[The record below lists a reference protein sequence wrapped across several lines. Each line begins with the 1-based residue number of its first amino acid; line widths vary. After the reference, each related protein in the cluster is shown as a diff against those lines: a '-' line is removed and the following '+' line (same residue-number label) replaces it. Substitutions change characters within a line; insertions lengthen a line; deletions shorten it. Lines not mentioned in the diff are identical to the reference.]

1 MIKSLVKSNKIT
13 AKEMATIFF
22 AITLM
27 AMCTYFLNIPNSFCF
42 GGISGLCIAISGAI
56 GFGSPATLS
65 SVINIILLFVGFIFL
80 GKSFGLKTTIATLIL
95 SAELAVFEKF
105 IPMAHTLSTEPLM
118 EMVFSVVLHA
128 VSAAILFNVQAS
140 SGGSDIIAMIIKKYT
155 SVKDIGKALMIC
167 DSVVVISCYFIF
179 GIEAGMFST
188 MGMCIKVFMIDSV
201 METFNLCKYFTII
214 TTKPANIFNT
224 IWPTTIFITKRTVK
238 LNDFESNDTI
248 SIGTIRGAN
257 HNGIP
262 LGKKVLKY
270 PHFLFLI
277 PINILKSKPKID
289 IAPTVA
295 KCDVNVKL

>member
-13 AKEMATIFF
+13 AKEMVTIFF

-105 IPMAHTLSTEPLM
+105 IPMTHTLSTEPLM

-214 TTKPANIFNT
+214 TTKPAEIVEYISTELKRGSTQMEAKGSFTDQGKTVIF
-224 IWPTTIFITKRTVK
+224 TV
-238 LNDFESNDTI
+238 
-248 SIGTIRGAN
+248 
-257 HNGIP
+257 
-262 LGKKVLKY
+262 LGKRQAIKLQTMVKAID
-270 PHFLFLI
+270 PHAFTMITNTSEVMGKGFRD
-277 PINILKSKPKID
+277 IL
-289 IAPTVA
+289 
-295 KCDVNVKL
+295 

>member
-13 AKEMATIFF
+13 AKEMVTIFF

-95 SAELAVFEKF
+95 SVELAVFEKF
-105 IPMAHTLSTEPLM
+105 IPMTHTLSTEPLM

-214 TTKPANIFNT
+214 TTKPAEIAEYISTELKRGSTQMEAKGSFTDQGKTVIF
-224 IWPTTIFITKRTVK
+224 TV
-238 LNDFESNDTI
+238 
-248 SIGTIRGAN
+248 
-257 HNGIP
+257 
-262 LGKKVLKY
+262 LGKRQAIKLQTMVKTID
-270 PHFLFLI
+270 PNAFTMITNTSEVMGKGFRD
-277 PINILKSKPKID
+277 IL
-289 IAPTVA
+289 
-295 KCDVNVKL
+295 

>member
-13 AKEMATIFF
+13 AKEMVTIFF

-105 IPMAHTLSTEPLM
+105 IPMTHTLSTEPLM

-188 MGMCIKVFMIDSV
+188 MGMCIKVFMIDSI

-214 TTKPANIFNT
+214 TTKPAEIAEYISTELKRGSTQMEAKGSFTDQGKTVIF
-224 IWPTTIFITKRTVK
+224 TV
-238 LNDFESNDTI
+238 
-248 SIGTIRGAN
+248 
-257 HNGIP
+257 
-262 LGKKVLKY
+262 LGKRQAIKLQTMVKAID
-270 PHFLFLI
+270 PHAFTMITNTSEVMGKGFRD
-277 PINILKSKPKID
+277 IL
-289 IAPTVA
+289 
-295 KCDVNVKL
+295 

>member
-13 AKEMATIFF
+13 AKEMVTIFF

-105 IPMAHTLSTEPLM
+105 IPMAHPLSTEPLM

-214 TTKPANIFNT
+214 TTKPAEIAEYITTELKRGSTQMEAKGSFTDQGKTVIF
-224 IWPTTIFITKRTVK
+224 TV
-238 LNDFESNDTI
+238 
-248 SIGTIRGAN
+248 
-257 HNGIP
+257 
-262 LGKKVLKY
+262 LGKRQAIKLQTMVKAID
-270 PHFLFLI
+270 PHAFTMITNTSEVMGKGFRD
-277 PINILKSKPKID
+277 IL
-289 IAPTVA
+289 
-295 KCDVNVKL
+295 

>member
-13 AKEMATIFF
+13 AKEMVTIFF

-105 IPMAHTLSTEPLM
+105 IPMTHTLSTEPLM

-214 TTKPANIFNT
+214 TTKPVEIAEYISTELKRGSTQMEAKGSFTDQGKTVIF
-224 IWPTTIFITKRTVK
+224 TV
-238 LNDFESNDTI
+238 
-248 SIGTIRGAN
+248 
-257 HNGIP
+257 
-262 LGKKVLKY
+262 LGKRQAIKLQTMVKAID
-270 PHFLFLI
+270 PHAFTMITNTSEVMGKGFRD
-277 PINILKSKPKID
+277 IL
-289 IAPTVA
+289 
-295 KCDVNVKL
+295 

>member
-1 MIKSLVKSNKIT
+1 MVKSLVKNNKIT
-13 AKEMATIFF
+13 AKEMVTIFF

-105 IPMAHTLSTEPLM
+105 IPMTHTLSTEPLM

-214 TTKPANIFNT
+214 TTKPAEIAEYISTELKRGSTQMEAKGSFTDQGKTVIF
-224 IWPTTIFITKRTVK
+224 TV
-238 LNDFESNDTI
+238 
-248 SIGTIRGAN
+248 
-257 HNGIP
+257 
-262 LGKKVLKY
+262 LGKRQAIKLQTMVKAID
-270 PHFLFLI
+270 PHAFTMITNTSEVMGKGFRD
-277 PINILKSKPKID
+277 IL
-289 IAPTVA
+289 
-295 KCDVNVKL
+295 

>member
-1 MIKSLVKSNKIT
+1 MLKSLVKTNKIT
-13 AKEMATIFF
+13 PKELVTIFF

-27 AMCTYFLNIPNSFCF
+27 AMCTYFFNIPNSFCF
-42 GGISGLCIAISGAI
+42 GGISGLCIAVSGAI
-56 GFGSPATLS
+56 GFGAPATMS
-65 SVINIILLFVGFIFL
+65 SVINVILLFVGFIFL

-105 IPMAHTLSTEPLM
+105 IPMTHTLSAEPLM

-214 TTKPANIFNT
+214 TDKPDEIAAYITNELKRGSTQMEAKGSFTDQGKTVIF
-224 IWPTTIFITKRTVK
+224 TV
-238 LNDFESNDTI
+238 
-248 SIGTIRGAN
+248 
-257 HNGIP
+257 
-262 LGKKVLKY
+262 LGKRQAIKLQTMVKTID
-270 PHFLFLI
+270 PNAFTMITNTSEVMGKGFRD
-277 PINILKSKPKID
+277 IL
-289 IAPTVA
+289 
-295 KCDVNVKL
+295 

>member
-13 AKEMATIFF
+13 AKEMVTIFF

-105 IPMAHTLSTEPLM
+105 IPMTHTLSTEPLM

-128 VSAAILFNVQAS
+128 VTAAILFNVQAS

-167 DSVVVISCYFIF
+167 DSVVVVSCYFIF

-214 TTKPANIFNT
+214 TTKPAEIAEYISTELKRGSTQMEAKGSFTDQGKTVIF
-224 IWPTTIFITKRTVK
+224 TV
-238 LNDFESNDTI
+238 
-248 SIGTIRGAN
+248 
-257 HNGIP
+257 
-262 LGKKVLKY
+262 LGKRQAIKLQTMVKAID
-270 PHFLFLI
+270 PHAFTMITNTSEVMGKGFRD
-277 PINILKSKPKID
+277 IL
-289 IAPTVA
+289 
-295 KCDVNVKL
+295 

>member
-13 AKEMATIFF
+13 AKEMVTIFF

-42 GGISGLCIAISGAI
+42 GGISGLCNAISGAI

-214 TTKPANIFNT
+214 TTKPAEIAEYISTELKRGSTQMEAKGSFTDQGKTVIF
-224 IWPTTIFITKRTVK
+224 TV
-238 LNDFESNDTI
+238 
-248 SIGTIRGAN
+248 
-257 HNGIP
+257 
-262 LGKKVLKY
+262 LGKRQAIKLQTMVKAID
-270 PHFLFLI
+270 PHAFTMITNTSEVMGKGFRD
-277 PINILKSKPKID
+277 IL
-289 IAPTVA
+289 
-295 KCDVNVKL
+295 

>member
-13 AKEMATIFF
+13 AKEMVTIFF

-105 IPMAHTLSTEPLM
+105 IPMTHTLSTEPLM

-167 DSVVVISCYFIF
+167 DSVVVVSCYFIF

-214 TTKPANIFNT
+214 TTKPVEIAEYISTELKRGSTQMEAKGSFTDQGKTVIF
-224 IWPTTIFITKRTVK
+224 TV
-238 LNDFESNDTI
+238 
-248 SIGTIRGAN
+248 
-257 HNGIP
+257 
-262 LGKKVLKY
+262 LGKRQAIKLQTMVKAID
-270 PHFLFLI
+270 PHAFTMITNTSEVMGKGFRD
-277 PINILKSKPKID
+277 IL
-289 IAPTVA
+289 
-295 KCDVNVKL
+295 

>member
-1 MIKSLVKSNKIT
+1 MVKSLVKSNKIT
-13 AKEMATIFF
+13 AKEMVTIFF

-214 TTKPANIFNT
+214 TTKPAEIAEYISTELKRGSTQMEAKGSFTDQGKTVIF
-224 IWPTTIFITKRTVK
+224 TV
-238 LNDFESNDTI
+238 
-248 SIGTIRGAN
+248 
-257 HNGIP
+257 
-262 LGKKVLKY
+262 LGKRQAIKLQTMVKSID
-270 PHFLFLI
+270 PHAFTMITNTSEVMGKGFRD
-277 PINILKSKPKID
+277 IL
-289 IAPTVA
+289 
-295 KCDVNVKL
+295 

>member
-13 AKEMATIFF
+13 AKEMVTIFF

-105 IPMAHTLSTEPLM
+105 IPMTHTLSTEPLM

-167 DSVVVISCYFIF
+167 DSVVVVSCYFIF

-214 TTKPANIFNT
+214 TTKPAEIAEYISTELKRGSTQMEAKGSFTDQGKTVIF
-224 IWPTTIFITKRTVK
+224 TV
-238 LNDFESNDTI
+238 
-248 SIGTIRGAN
+248 
-257 HNGIP
+257 
-262 LGKKVLKY
+262 LGKRQAIKLQTMVKAID
-270 PHFLFLI
+270 PHAFTMITNTSEVMGKGFRD
-277 PINILKSKPKID
+277 IL
-289 IAPTVA
+289 
-295 KCDVNVKL
+295 

>member
-1 MIKSLVKSNKIT
+1 MIKSFVKSNKIT
-13 AKEMATIFF
+13 AKEMVTIFF

-188 MGMCIKVFMIDSV
+188 MGMFIKVFMIDSV

-214 TTKPANIFNT
+214 TTKPEEIAEYISTELKRGSTQMEAKGSFTDQGKTVIF
-224 IWPTTIFITKRTVK
+224 TV
-238 LNDFESNDTI
+238 
-248 SIGTIRGAN
+248 
-257 HNGIP
+257 
-262 LGKKVLKY
+262 LGKRQAIKLQTMVKAID
-270 PHFLFLI
+270 PHAFAMITNTSEVMGKGFRD
-277 PINILKSKPKID
+277 IL
-289 IAPTVA
+289 
-295 KCDVNVKL
+295 

>member
-1 MIKSLVKSNKIT
+1 MVKSLVKNNKIT
-13 AKEMATIFF
+13 AKEMVTIFF

-167 DSVVVISCYFIF
+167 DSVVVVSCYFIF

-214 TTKPANIFNT
+214 TTKPAEIAEYISTELKRGSTQMEAKGSFTDQGKTVIF
-224 IWPTTIFITKRTVK
+224 TV
-238 LNDFESNDTI
+238 
-248 SIGTIRGAN
+248 
-257 HNGIP
+257 
-262 LGKKVLKY
+262 LGKRQAIKLQTMVKSID
-270 PHFLFLI
+270 PHAFTMITNTSEVMGKGFRD
-277 PINILKSKPKID
+277 IL
-289 IAPTVA
+289 
-295 KCDVNVKL
+295 

>member
-13 AKEMATIFF
+13 AKEMVTIFL

-56 GFGSPATLS
+56 GFGAPATMS
-65 SVINIILLFVGFIFL
+65 SVINVILLFVGFIFL

-95 SAELAVFEKF
+95 SAELAIFEKF

-167 DSVVVISCYFIF
+167 DSVVVVSCYFIF

-214 TTKPANIFNT
+214 TDKPDEIAAFISNELKRGSTQMEAKGSFTDQGKTVIF
-224 IWPTTIFITKRTVK
+224 TV
-238 LNDFESNDTI
+238 
-248 SIGTIRGAN
+248 
-257 HNGIP
+257 
-262 LGKKVLKY
+262 LGKRQAIKLQTMVKTID
-270 PHFLFLI
+270 PNAFTMITNTSEVMGKGFRD
-277 PINILKSKPKID
+277 IL
-289 IAPTVA
+289 
-295 KCDVNVKL
+295 

>member
-13 AKEMATIFF
+13 AKEMVTIFF
-22 AITLM
+22 AFTLM

-105 IPMAHTLSTEPLM
+105 IPMTHTLSTEPLM

-214 TTKPANIFNT
+214 TTKPAEIAEYISTELKRGSTQMEAKGSFTDQGKTVIF
-224 IWPTTIFITKRTVK
+224 TV
-238 LNDFESNDTI
+238 
-248 SIGTIRGAN
+248 
-257 HNGIP
+257 
-262 LGKKVLKY
+262 LGKRQAIKLQTMVKAID
-270 PHFLFLI
+270 PHAFTMITNTSEVMGKGFRD
-277 PINILKSKPKID
+277 IL
-289 IAPTVA
+289 
-295 KCDVNVKL
+295 

>member
-1 MIKSLVKSNKIT
+1 MVKSLVKSNKIT
-13 AKEMATIFF
+13 AKEMVTIFL

-56 GFGSPATLS
+56 GFGAPATMS
-65 SVINIILLFVGFIFL
+65 SVINVILLFVGFILL

-95 SAELAVFEKF
+95 SAELAIFEKF
-105 IPMAHTLSTEPLM
+105 IPMTHTLSTEPLM

-167 DSVVVISCYFIF
+167 DSIVVISCYFIF
-179 GIEAGMFST
+179 GMEAGMFST

-214 TTKPANIFNT
+214 TEKPDEIAAYISNELKRGSTQMEAKGSFTDQGKTVIF
-224 IWPTTIFITKRTVK
+224 TV
-238 LNDFESNDTI
+238 
-248 SIGTIRGAN
+248 
-257 HNGIP
+257 
-262 LGKKVLKY
+262 LGKRQAIKLQTMVKSID
-270 PHFLFLI
+270 PNAFTMITNTSEVMGKGFRD
-277 PINILKSKPKID
+277 IL
-289 IAPTVA
+289 
-295 KCDVNVKL
+295 

>member
-1 MIKSLVKSNKIT
+1 MVKSLVKNNKIT
-13 AKEMATIFF
+13 AKEMVTIFF

-214 TTKPANIFNT
+214 TTKPAEIAEYISTELKRGSTQMEAKGSFTDQGKTVIF
-224 IWPTTIFITKRTVK
+224 TV
-238 LNDFESNDTI
+238 
-248 SIGTIRGAN
+248 
-257 HNGIP
+257 
-262 LGKKVLKY
+262 LGKRQAIKLQTMVKSID
-270 PHFLFLI
+270 PHAFTMITNTSEVMGKGFRD
-277 PINILKSKPKID
+277 IL
-289 IAPTVA
+289 
-295 KCDVNVKL
+295 

>member
-13 AKEMATIFF
+13 AKEMVTIFF

-214 TTKPANIFNT
+214 TTKPAEIAEYISTELKRGSTQMEAKGSFTDQGKTVIF
-224 IWPTTIFITKRTVK
+224 TV
-238 LNDFESNDTI
+238 
-248 SIGTIRGAN
+248 
-257 HNGIP
+257 
-262 LGKKVLKY
+262 LGKRQAIKLQTMVKAID
-270 PHFLFLI
+270 PHAFTMITNTSEVMGKGFRD
-277 PINILKSKPKID
+277 IL
-289 IAPTVA
+289 
-295 KCDVNVKL
+295 

>member
-13 AKEMATIFF
+13 AKEMVTIFF

-105 IPMAHTLSTEPLM
+105 IPMTHTLSTEPLM

-214 TTKPANIFNT
+214 TTKPAEIAEYISTELKRGSTQMEAKGSFTDQGKTVIF
-224 IWPTTIFITKRTVK
+224 TV
-238 LNDFESNDTI
+238 
-248 SIGTIRGAN
+248 
-257 HNGIP
+257 
-262 LGKKVLKY
+262 LGKRQAIKLQTMVKAID
-270 PHFLFLI
+270 PHAFTMITNTSEVMGKGFRD
-277 PINILKSKPKID
+277 IL
-289 IAPTVA
+289 
-295 KCDVNVKL
+295 

>member
-1 MIKSLVKSNKIT
+1 MVKSLVKNNKIT
-13 AKEMATIFF
+13 AKEMVTIFF

-214 TTKPANIFNT
+214 TTKPAEIAEYISTELKRGSTQMEAKGSFTDQGKTVIF
-224 IWPTTIFITKRTVK
+224 TV
-238 LNDFESNDTI
+238 
-248 SIGTIRGAN
+248 
-257 HNGIP
+257 
-262 LGKKVLKY
+262 LGKRQAIKLQTMVKAID
-270 PHFLFLI
+270 PHAFTMITNTSEVMGKGFRD
-277 PINILKSKPKID
+277 IL
-289 IAPTVA
+289 
-295 KCDVNVKL
+295 

>member
-13 AKEMATIFF
+13 AKEMVTIFF

-105 IPMAHTLSTEPLM
+105 IPMAHTLSTVPLM

-214 TTKPANIFNT
+214 TTKPAEIAEYISTELKRGSTQMEAKGSFTDQGKTVIF
-224 IWPTTIFITKRTVK
+224 TV
-238 LNDFESNDTI
+238 
-248 SIGTIRGAN
+248 
-257 HNGIP
+257 
-262 LGKKVLKY
+262 LGKRQAIKLQTMVKAID
-270 PHFLFLI
+270 PHAFTMITNTSEVMGKGFRD
-277 PINILKSKPKID
+277 IL
-289 IAPTVA
+289 
-295 KCDVNVKL
+295 

>member
-1 MIKSLVKSNKIT
+1 MVKSLVKSNKIT
-13 AKEMATIFF
+13 AKEMVTIFF

-95 SAELAVFEKF
+95 SVELAVFEKF
-105 IPMAHTLSTEPLM
+105 IPMTHTLSTEPLM

-214 TTKPANIFNT
+214 TTKPAEIAEYISTELKRGSTQMEAKGSFTDQGKTVIF
-224 IWPTTIFITKRTVK
+224 TV
-238 LNDFESNDTI
+238 
-248 SIGTIRGAN
+248 
-257 HNGIP
+257 
-262 LGKKVLKY
+262 LGKRQAIKLQTMVKAID
-270 PHFLFLI
+270 PHAFTMITNTSEVMGKGFRD
-277 PINILKSKPKID
+277 IL
-289 IAPTVA
+289 
-295 KCDVNVKL
+295 

>member
-1 MIKSLVKSNKIT
+1 MIKSFVKSNKIT
-13 AKEMATIFF
+13 AKEMVTIFF

-65 SVINIILLFVGFIFL
+65 SIINIILLFVGFIFL

-188 MGMCIKVFMIDSV
+188 MGMFIKVFMIDSV

-214 TTKPANIFNT
+214 TTKPAEIAEYISTELKRGSTQMEAKGSFTDQGKTVIF
-224 IWPTTIFITKRTVK
+224 TV
-238 LNDFESNDTI
+238 
-248 SIGTIRGAN
+248 
-257 HNGIP
+257 
-262 LGKKVLKY
+262 LGKRQAIKLQTMVKAID
-270 PHFLFLI
+270 PHAFTMITNTSEVMGKGFRD
-277 PINILKSKPKID
+277 IL
-289 IAPTVA
+289 
-295 KCDVNVKL
+295 

>member
-1 MIKSLVKSNKIT
+1 MVKSLVKSNKIT
-13 AKEMATIFF
+13 AKEMVTIFL

-56 GFGSPATLS
+56 GFGAPATMS
-65 SVINIILLFVGFIFL
+65 SVINVILLFVGFIFL

-95 SAELAVFEKF
+95 SAELAIFEKF
-105 IPMAHTLSTEPLM
+105 IPMTHTLSTEPLM

-167 DSVVVISCYFIF
+167 DSVVVVSCYFIF
-179 GIEAGMFST
+179 GVEAGMFST

-214 TTKPANIFNT
+214 TEKPDEIAAYISNELKRGSTQMEAKGSFTDQGKTVIF
-224 IWPTTIFITKRTVK
+224 TV
-238 LNDFESNDTI
+238 
-248 SIGTIRGAN
+248 
-257 HNGIP
+257 
-262 LGKKVLKY
+262 LGKRQAIKLQTMVKSID
-270 PHFLFLI
+270 PNAFTMITNTSEVMGKGFRD
-277 PINILKSKPKID
+277 IL
-289 IAPTVA
+289 
-295 KCDVNVKL
+295 

>member
-13 AKEMATIFF
+13 AKEMVTIFF

-105 IPMAHTLSTEPLM
+105 IPMTHTLSTEPLM

-167 DSVVVISCYFIF
+167 DSVVVVSCYFIF

-214 TTKPANIFNT
+214 TTKPAEIAEYISTELKRGSTHMEAKGSFTDQGKTVIF
-224 IWPTTIFITKRTVK
+224 TV
-238 LNDFESNDTI
+238 
-248 SIGTIRGAN
+248 
-257 HNGIP
+257 
-262 LGKKVLKY
+262 LGKRQAIKLQTMVKAID
-270 PHFLFLI
+270 PHAFTMITNTSEVMGKGFRD
-277 PINILKSKPKID
+277 IL
-289 IAPTVA
+289 
-295 KCDVNVKL
+295 

>member
-1 MIKSLVKSNKIT
+1 MVKSLVKSNKIT
-13 AKEMATIFF
+13 AKEMVTIFF

-214 TTKPANIFNT
+214 TTKPAEIAEYISTELKRGSTQMEAKGSFTDQGKTVIF
-224 IWPTTIFITKRTVK
+224 TV
-238 LNDFESNDTI
+238 
-248 SIGTIRGAN
+248 
-257 HNGIP
+257 
-262 LGKKVLKY
+262 LGKRQAIKLQTMVKAID
-270 PHFLFLI
+270 PHAFTMITNTSEVMGKGFRD
-277 PINILKSKPKID
+277 IL
-289 IAPTVA
+289 
-295 KCDVNVKL
+295 